1 MANIYIYKI
10 FNMLPNGKL
19 LIKPT
24 LKFNLIS
31 VRRFIKE
38 NKIVKIV
45 NNIEKKKKILCMAAE
60 NADWSTNNGYQ
71 NVGFSKVKY
80 VNHPIIIGLLLW
92 VFSLVDKF

>member
-1 MANIYIYKI
+1 MANKYIEKI

-31 VRRFIKE
+31 VRIFIKE

-45 NNIEKKKKILCMAAE
+45 NDIEKKKKILCMADE
-60 NADWSTNNGYQ
+60 NVDWSTNNRYQ

-80 VNHPIIIGLLLW
+80 VNHPITIGLLLW
-92 VFSLVDKF
+92 VLSLVDKF